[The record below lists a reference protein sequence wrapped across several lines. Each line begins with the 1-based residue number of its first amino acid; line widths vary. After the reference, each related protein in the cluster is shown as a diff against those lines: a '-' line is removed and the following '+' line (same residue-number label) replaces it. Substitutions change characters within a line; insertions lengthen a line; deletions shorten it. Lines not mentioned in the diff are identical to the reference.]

1 MDDPTDARAYEAPM
15 GGATTPIYEPP
26 PIAAAPAPSLTPAWP
41 VHARSARAA
50 GTHARRPD
58 SPWRRALVVALVAL
72 LVLVGLGAGAWALA
86 IRPAVHSRVDDALR
100 SELAN
105 TISQVPPNVPP
116 NEYAISA
123 ATINAHIDQNIP
135 AGSGVSSAEIHF
147 QNGDIVLRYTYQG
160 SSGTVTTQLEPIG
173 GRLVAR
179 NTSVTGVLGWV
190 ESGDEA
196 QAALNAELPG
206 MPSGYRIT
214 SVRTDNDTLIVR
226 VNE

>member
-15 GGATTPIYEPP
+15 GGATTPVYGPP

-41 VHARSARAA
+41 ADARSVRPA
-50 GTHARRPD
+50 GEHVRRPS
-58 SPWRRALVVALVAL
+58 SPWRRAIVVALVAL

-86 IRPAVHSRVDDALR
+86 IRPAVHNRVDNALR
-100 SELAN
+100 TALAN
-105 TISQVPPNVPP
+105 TIGQVPPNVPP
-116 NEYAISA
+116 SEYAISA
-123 ATINAHIDQNIP
+123 ATVNAHIDQHIP

-160 SSGTVTTQLEPIG
+160 SSGTVTTQLVPVS
-173 GRLVAR
+173 GRLVAQ

-190 ESGDEA
+190 ESGNEA

-206 MPSGYRIT
+206 MPSGYHIT